1 MADYHFLM
9 FFPISLILTNLLP
22 FTAGEDGPNAEP
34 AVPRLRRARCRFPLW
49 SVHVRGLQELLWEDV
64 QQPVGDPGV
73 QEQLQMRR
81 GQEEQDRVQGVQAEE
96 VPHGRHVQ
104 VRLQVWEEVQ
114 LVQDPLPHAEPAV
127 ESLSTSQPVAKPAPA
142 SHLDPFNILATSSRR
157 TSTPSSL
164 TARQRWSSL

>member
-1 MADYHFLM
+1 M
-9 FFPISLILTNLLP
+9 P
-22 FTAGEDGPNAEP
+22 G
-34 AVPRLRRARCRFPLW
+34 VRRARSRIPLW

-104 VRLQVWEEVQ
+104 VRLQVREEVQ
-114 LVQDPLPHAEPAV
+114 LVQDPLPHAERG
-127 ESLSTSQPVAKPAPA
+127 STEC
-142 SHLDPFNILATSSRR
+142 
-157 TSTPSSL
+157 
-164 TARQRWSSL
+164 

>member
-1 MADYHFLM
+1 M
-9 FFPISLILTNLLP
+9 P
-22 FTAGEDGPNAEP
+22 G
-34 AVPRLRRARCRFPLW
+34 LRRARSRFPLW

-104 VRLQVWEEVQ
+104 VRLQVREEVQ

-127 ESLSTSQPVAKPAPA
+127 ESLSTSQPVAKPAPP
-142 SHLDPFNILATSSRR
+142 SLLDPSDIVATSYKR
-157 TSTPSSL
+157 TAPSPL
-164 TARQRWSSL
+164 PAWQRWSSL

>member
-9 FFPISLILTNLLP
+9 FISISLVLTNLLP
-22 FTAGEDGPNAEP
+22 FTAGEDGPNAKP
-34 AVPRLRRARCRFPLW
+34 AVPGLRRARSRFPLW
-49 SVHVRGLQELLWEDV
+49 SVHLRGLQELLWEDV

-104 VRLQVWEEVQ
+104 VRLQVREEVQ
-114 LVQDPLPHAEPAV
+114 LVQDPLPHAERG
-127 ESLSTSQPVAKPAPA
+127 STEC
-142 SHLDPFNILATSSRR
+142 
-157 TSTPSSL
+157 
-164 TARQRWSSL
+164 

>member
-1 MADYHFLM
+1 MVNIWGGECLGGERLTIHFLM
-9 FFPISLILTNLLP
+9 FISISLILTNFLP
-22 FTAGEDGPNAEP
+22 FAAGEDGPNAEP
-34 AVPRLRRARCRFPLW
+34 AVPGVRRARSRIPLW

-104 VRLQVWEEVQ
+104 VRLQVREEVQ
-114 LVQDPLPHAEPAV
+114 LVQDPLPHAERG
-127 ESLSTSQPVAKPAPA
+127 STEC
-142 SHLDPFNILATSSRR
+142 
-157 TSTPSSL
+157 
-164 TARQRWSSL
+164 